1 MAPSRAPAPLS
12 RDAVHALIDLHKQ
25 LRQRGITPPPLGT
38 NTTAELLDVAAVVDD
53 AMIQACRQRVL
64 AALTSNTS
72 PPVTAAA
79 STTRP
84 PSQPMRV
91 PSDGE
96 GKLSATPPTAPIPKK
111 LMPTT
116 ARAGFLTCEH
126 CAYVHRVKLVDLQQ
140 AEHPLPVVCPCG
152 VTYHV
157 TLDRRRAPRKHTSL
171 RGTYYSEGEKPQKGP
186 MIVEDISF
194 GGMRIR
200 LLTPHQLT
208 RHARLHLNFTLD
220 DAGGTVIDVQV
231 RVRSVHG
238 QTLGVQFVNVP
249 PIPHALAVYLLA

>member
-12 RDAVHALIDLHKQ
+12 RDAVHALIDLHRQ
-25 LRQRGITPPPLGT
+25 LRQRGITPPPLGA

-64 AALTSNTS
+64 AALTSNPS
-72 PPVTAAA
+72 SVTAAVP
-79 STTRP
+79 TTHP
-84 PSQPMRV
+84 PSQPVRA
-91 PSDGE
+91 PSDRE
-96 GKLSATPPTAPIPKK
+96 DKRSATPPAAPIPKK

-116 ARAGFLTCEH
+116 ARAGFLTCEY

-140 AEHPLPVVCPCG
+140 AEYPLPVVCPCG
-152 VTYHV
+152 ATYHV
-157 TLDRRRAPRKHTSL
+157 TLDRRRSARKHTSL
-171 RGTYYSEGEKPQKGP
+171 RGTYYSEGEKKGP

-194 GGMRIR
+194 GGMSIR

-220 DAGGTVIDVQV
+220 DVGGTVIDVQV
-231 RVRSVHG
+231 RVRSVRG

>member
-1 MAPSRAPAPLS
+1 MAPSRPPAPLS

-25 LRQRGITPPPLGT
+25 LRQRGITPPPLAA

-53 AMIQACRQRVL
+53 AMVQACRQRVL

-72 PPVTAAA
+72 PVTAAV
-79 STTRP
+79 STTHP
-84 PSQPMRV
+84 PSQPVRV

-96 GKLSATPPTAPIPKK
+96 DKLSAPPPAAPIPKK

-116 ARAGFLTCEH
+116 ARAGFLTCEY
-126 CAYVHRVKLVDLQQ
+126 CAYVHRVKLVVLQQ

-157 TLDRRRAPRKHTSL
+157 TLDRRRSPRKHTSL
-171 RGTYYSEGEKPQKGP
+171 RGTYHSEEEKPQKGP

-194 GGMRIR
+194 GGMGIR
-200 LLTPHQLT
+200 LLTPHQLI
-208 RHARLHLNFTLD
+208 RHARLHLTFTLD
-220 DAGGTVIDVQV
+220 DAGGTVIDVQG
-231 RVRSVHG
+231 RVRSVRG